1 MTAGTFY
8 LALIGLLILSG
19 VFSGSETGVY
29 SLSRPRV
36 EAEARQGRAA
46 ARILDALL
54 SSKAA
59 LLVTLLV
66 GNNLVMELATYLA
79 EKRVHG
85 LHGLPSWAREIAVTL
100 GLTPVLFFFGEVL
113 PKDLFRRRPH
123 QLLALMAPVLW
134 LTRVITLPITLPL
147 YGLSKALERLFSLGG
162 SDLARAFRR
171 QEMLQLFA
179 EGARSGLLTPSTED
193 LARNVLV
200 LRKTRVAEV
209 AVPWER
215 VSTIDLDLAPEALT
229 SRILESSHSR
239 LVAVRGTG
247 GVAPRVEGYLHQL
260 DFLRPPGDPRKEPDR
275 ARQKKAHPDPPSA
288 AREPLA
294 PRPFT
299 EPLERLPA
307 PPLAAALDPE
317 THLRT
322 IPTFDPSLPVHE
334 ALGQLRVAGQRLALV
349 GTSEN
354 PEGLVTLMDLVSVI
368 AGQAAFRPL
377 SATAT
382 HG

>member
-1 MTAGTFY
+1 M
-8 LALIGLLILSG
+8 LSPSG

-36 EAEARQGRAA
+36 DAEARQGRAA
-46 ARILDALL
+46 ARILDSLL
-54 SSKAA
+54 SRKAA

-79 EKRVHG
+79 EQRVHG

-123 QLLALMAPVLW
+123 QLLAFMAPLLW
-134 LTRVITLPITLPL
+134 LTRLVTLPITLPL
-147 YGLSKALERLFSLGG
+147 YGLSKALERLFSLGR

-171 QEMLQLFA
+171 QEMLQLLA
-179 EGARSGLLTPSTED
+179 EGARSGILAPSTED

-215 VSTIDLDLAPEALT
+215 VHTIDLELAPEALT
-229 SRILESSHSR
+229 SRILESSHTR
-239 LVAVRGTG
+239 LVAVRGA
-247 GVAPRVEGYLHQL
+247 VVEGYLHQL
-260 DFLRPPGDPRKEPDR
+260 DFLRPPGDPLEERDRRRLRKR
-275 ARQKKAHPDPPSA
+275 MPDPAPAAGTPGAPLPSTEPAEPTPASPPPA
-288 AREPLA
+288 ALA
-294 PRPFT
+294 P
-299 EPLERLPA
+299 ER
-307 PPLAAALDPE
+307 
-317 THLRT
+317 HLRT
-322 IPTFDPSLPVHE
+322 IPTFDPSLPVHQ

-354 PEGLVTLMDLVSVI
+354 PEGLVTLMDLVAVI

-377 SATAT
+377 SATAPQ
-382 HG
+382 G